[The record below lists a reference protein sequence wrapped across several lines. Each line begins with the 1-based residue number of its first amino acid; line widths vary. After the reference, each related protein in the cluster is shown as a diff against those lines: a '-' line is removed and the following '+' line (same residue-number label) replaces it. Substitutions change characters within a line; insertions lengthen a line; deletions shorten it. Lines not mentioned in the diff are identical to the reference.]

1 MAHSMGDTKR
11 GRERKGLKKREQ
23 RIEHELEREL
33 DASEEPPEGPEVPE
47 TAEDDVQL
55 ET

>member
-1 MAHSMGDTKR
+1 MGDTKR

-33 DASEEPPEGPEVPE
+33 DASDEPPEAPE
-47 TAEDDVQL
+47 TPDVSEDDVPY